1 LCQVG
6 LSGGGEVGEAVFE
19 PPAGAVDGD
28 DLAVVQEAVQDGG
41 GENFVGEDLAPFI
54 RSSHVLILMD
64 PDWYLGYLPSG
75 VSADL

>member
-1 LCQVG
+1 M
-6 LSGGGEVGEAVFE
+6 SGRLRGWGEVGEAVFE

-41 GENFVGEDLAPFI
+41 GEDFAGEDLAPFN
-54 RSSHVLILMD
+54 RGWHMFR
-64 PDWYLGYLPSG
+64 LGDLGWCLGCLPSG